1 MLRFLSAQSTL
12 ILWLIF
18 LVENLLVTAI
28 GLLAGWIILKLGK
41 KPIRPASPTE
51 ILTCIGT
58 NLINTAITYAG
69 FWGWQHGYLIFGFDI
84 NWYIIV
90 DFLLLFLAMDLAMY
104 VLHYAIHQMALYKVI
119 HRFHHHYRHPIPI
132 DLFVLHPLE
141 TMSFGSLW
149 LFTLALYHFNFYA
162 VLIYLSL
169 NVVFGII
176 GHLGVEPLPAKL
188 RDSYLL
194 KYLGTSSFH
203 HNHHTDI
210 KYNFGFYTSIWDRIF
225 KTYKA

>member
-1 MLRFLSAQSTL
+1 MLEFLKGQAT
-12 ILWLIF
+12 IVLWLIF
-18 LVENLLVTAI
+18 LAENLLVTAI
-28 GLLAGWIILKLGK
+28 GVSTGWLILKLGK
-41 KPIRPASPTE
+41 KPIRPASRIE
-51 ILTCIGT
+51 VLTCIGT
-58 NLINTAITYAG
+58 NIINTAITYVG
-69 FWGWQHGYLIFGFDI
+69 FWLWQNGYLIFGFEV
-84 NWYIIV
+84 NWHILP
-90 DFLLLFLAMDLAMY
+90 DFVLLFLAMDLAMY

-119 HRFHHHYRHPIPI
+119 HRFHHHYRNPIPI

-141 TMSFGSLW
+141 TLSFGSLW

-176 GHLGVEPLPAKL
+176 GHLGVEPMPAKL
-188 RDSYLL
+188 RNGYVL

-203 HNHHTDI
+203 HHHHTDI
-210 KYNFGFYTSIWDRIF
+210 HHNFGFYTSIWDRIF